1 MCITYIAFI
10 AENCLKNIAVAIC
23 YDKGKSLWNGEKK
36 KKKEKKLTTNTENDF
51 VVFNAQCLMYNI
63 SHTYCVVLIRN
74 NKKSEKTT
82 PTTKKKKRE

>member
-1 MCITYIAFI
+1 MTK
-10 AENCLKNIAVAIC
+10 ENHC
-23 YDKGKSLWNGEKK
+23 GMEKRK

-82 PTTKKKKRE
+82 PTTKKKKRINISIE